1 MTTQEPTFADALEQL
16 RISHG
21 LTPAKLARELDE
33 YEGNVSRWRRGGG
46 IEVAKVRK
54 IADYFHVSRGW
65 LEGLAGYPE
74 SRDDS
79 SVAVDP
85 DKLERITLV
94 EQVSPEDWPSV
105 RKMLLGLAIRP
116 TPRGLSTGHSDG
128 ASTSR
133 SGGRRVLD
141 GRGRPLGDQGS
152 EGSLPTVHAHRNAP
166 LANVFATVK
175 RWLEPSTSWGR
186 LETAR

>member
-21 LTPAKLARELDE
+21 LTPAMLARELDE

-85 DKLERITLV
+85 EKLERIALV

-105 RKMLLGLAIRP
+105 RKMLLGLATPPQLANGHRDDVAKRRP
-116 TPRGLSTGHSDG
+116 
-128 ASTSR
+128 
-133 SGGRRVLD
+133 GGRRALD
-141 GRGRPLGDQGS
+141 KRSHIEDESADQGGLRGVFALVGFALANCSNSLRRPLWQANP
-152 EGSLPTVHAHRNAP
+152 LRTAQVAH
-166 LANVFATVK
+166 
-175 RWLEPSTSWGR
+175 
-186 LETAR
+186 